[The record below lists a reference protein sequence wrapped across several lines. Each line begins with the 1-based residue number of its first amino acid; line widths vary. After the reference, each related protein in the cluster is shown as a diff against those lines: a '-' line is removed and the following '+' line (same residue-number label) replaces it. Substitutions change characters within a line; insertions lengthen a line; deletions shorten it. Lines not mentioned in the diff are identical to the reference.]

1 MSHCAH
7 ENQFNIVSFYGLE
20 PTSPRFFADRRLEA
34 AAFSSKS
41 MLAIAWRHDQSSSHS
56 AITAPTSPI
65 IDSR

>member
-1 MSHCAH
+1 MPADSIAT
-7 ENQFNIVSFYGLE
+7 N
-20 PTSPRFFADRRLEA
+20 TSLSAIAASAPFAGSA

-41 MLAIAWRHDQSSSHS
+41 MFAIAWRHDQSSSHS